1 MIVFKKK
8 KDLTDW
14 LASEPQCAK
23 SLGYVPTM
31 GALHEGHLSLIEVS
45 KTENNLTACSIFVNP
60 TQFNNPADFEKY
72 PSTLEADIFL
82 LEKAGCD
89 ILFLP
94 SKDEIYPDDFHK
106 KNYNLGYLENIL
118 EGKYRPGHFQGVC
131 MVVDRL
137 LDIVS
142 CKNLYLG
149 KKDYQQCL
157 VLQKMTKEFHP
168 NVCIKTCE
176 TKRMETGLAMSS
188 RNLRLNDGERKT
200 AEILFKSL
208 SRIKN
213 EANQESLDVL
223 IKSVSADMVG
233 AGFEIDYITVTDEEL
248 VETTELSKG
257 RIYIALVA
265 ATLNNIRLIDNL
277 MFTAV

>member
-23 SLGYVPTM
+23 SLGFVPTM

-45 KTENNLTACSIFVNP
+45 KRENNLTACSIFVNP

-72 PSTLEADIFL
+72 PFTLEADIFL
-82 LEKAGCD
+82 LERAGCD

-106 KNYNLGYLENIL
+106 KNYNLGYLEKIL

-168 NVCIKTCE
+168 YVCIKTCE
-176 TKRMETGLAMSS
+176 TKRTETGLAMSS
-188 RNLRLNDGERKT
+188 RNLRLNDTERKT

-257 RIYIALVA
+257 GIYIALVA